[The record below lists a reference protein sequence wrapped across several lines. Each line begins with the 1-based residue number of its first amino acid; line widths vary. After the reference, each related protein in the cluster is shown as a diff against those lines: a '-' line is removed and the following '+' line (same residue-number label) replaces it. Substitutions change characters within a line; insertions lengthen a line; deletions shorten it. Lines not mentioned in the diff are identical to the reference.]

1 MERTGRNIALTAGVI
16 ALGVALP
23 AVAFGQDGGA
33 SPDEIRQLREELAR
47 TNATMRAMQGELNEL
62 RAAANEEWMTEQR
75 AEEVRALVADIL
87 ADAETRSSLI
97 QDGMTAGWLDHFFLS
112 SPDGRFKLQLEGQ
125 MQLRYVFNRHD
136 AEDRWLNGFEN
147 ARTRLAFRG
156 HVFNRDLTYMVRGA
170 FDRTGGTAGGTF
182 RLEDAW
188 IRFEL
193 NNDFSIRLGQ
203 FKTPFNRE
211 ELVSSAH
218 QMAVE
223 RSLLNESINLGR
235 TQGIEFAF
243 VGESLRWVGVIGDG
257 GTDNL
262 GGFNV
267 VDPGG
272 DPINSGA
279 LTPDVDYSATTRVE
293 YKLAGTWAQF
303 EDFTSPPDE
312 PFGLLLGAALHVEKS
327 EHGAPSFSRQEDHW
341 YAVTADVSIEGGGWN
356 AFIAGAYHWLD
367 TPGFDV
373 DVYGIVGHVGHYITP
388 SVEVFGRYEWGRFD
402 VDLANTQFTNL
413 GVATIGMNYYFNT
426 RNRHA
431 AKLTIDFGY
440 NTNEIDAAWDSDLA
454 GWRVDGAS
462 GDPQMVLR
470 TQFQLLF

>member
-1 MERTGRNIALTAGVI
+1 MERMRNVALTTGFI
-16 ALGVALP
+16 AAVLALP
-23 AVAFGQDGGA
+23 ATAMLQDQSA
-33 SPDEIRQLREELAR
+33 STDEIQKLREELAR
-47 TNATMRAMQGELNEL
+47 TNANMQAMRSELNEL
-62 RAAANEEWMTEQR
+62 RAASNEEWITEQR
-75 AEEVRALVADIL
+75 AQEVRAIVADIL
-87 ADAETRSSLI
+87 ADADTRASLS
-97 QDGMTAGWLDHFFLS
+97 QDGMTAGWLDHFFMS

-125 MQLRYVFNRHD
+125 MQLRHVFNRHD
-136 AEDRWLNGFEN
+136 AADRWINGFEN

-170 FDRTGGTAGGTF
+170 FDRSGGQGGGDF

-188 IRFEL
+188 VRFEL
-193 NNDFSIRLGQ
+193 NNDFSFRIGQ

-211 ELVSSAH
+211 ELVSSAY
-218 QMAVE
+218 QLAVE

-243 VGESLRWVGVIGDG
+243 AGESLRWVGVFGDG

-267 VDPGG
+267 VEPGG
-272 DPINSGA
+272 DPQNSSA
-279 LTPDVDYSATTRVE
+279 LTADVDYAATTRLE
-293 YKLAGTWAQF
+293 YKLAGTWGQF

-312 PFGLLLGAALHVEKS
+312 PFGMLLGGAVHVQKS
-327 EHGAPSFSRQEDHW
+327 EHGAATFARQEDHW
-341 YAVTADVSIEGGGWN
+341 YAVTADLSIEGGGWN
-356 AFIAGAYHWLD
+356 AFVSGTYHWVD
-367 TPGFDV
+367 TPGFDL
-373 DVYGIVGHVGHYITP
+373 DVYGIVGQVGHYITP

-402 VDLANTQFTNL
+402 VTLDTTQFTNL
-413 GVATIGMNYYFNT
+413 GVATIGMNYYFDT

-454 GWRVDGAS
+454 GWRTDGPS